1 MEKKRFQ
8 IPHTMVLLTVCIIV
22 MAILTYILP
31 AGVYDRVESASGR
44 TVVDPNSFHYV
55 EPTPVG
61 PVQLMKAIPEGFE
74 AAVSVV
80 VLTLFSGGCIMILR
94 KIGIIDAAI
103 EAFANK
109 IEGRGIV
116 AVPILMF
123 VFALIDCF
131 IGTPELCM
139 VYIPIVMP
147 LMLKLGF
154 DTLTTMGTVV
164 LGSAIGF
171 TAGIANPFTIVI
183 GQKLCDLPLYSGWQL
198 RIVTFIVFYLVGV
211 IYMIRYGKKV
221 LADPSRSSMY
231 QEDIAIRERV
241 LGASSGVQ
249 NTMTFRKKVASVFT
263 VALFIF
269 MFVGIMAFGWDVAEM
284 SGLFLVIGVGAG
296 LIAGLDTRTLCVTFS
311 DGCKDVMMG
320 ALFISIARGTAI
332 VMEEGQII
340 DTIVHG
346 CATFLTNM
354 PSQFVVLGIFLIVTV
369 LNFFVSSGSGKAV
382 MLFPILSPLADI
394 CGITRQTAILAYQFG
409 DGLTNMFWPTNGV
422 QGACLGIIGIPWNKW
437 AKFYGPLLLIWCLL
451 GCVFLLIAQAI
462 QFGPF

>member
-1 MEKKRFQ
+1 
-8 IPHTMVLLTVCIIV
+8 
-22 MAILTYILP
+22 
-31 AGVYDRVESASGR
+31 
-44 TVVDPNSFHYV
+44 
-55 EPTPVG
+55 
-61 PVQLMKAIPEGFE
+61 
-74 AAVSVV
+74 
-80 VLTLFSGGCIMILR
+80 
-94 KIGIIDAAI
+94 
-103 EAFANK
+103 
-109 IEGRGIV
+109 
-116 AVPILMF
+116 
-123 VFALIDCF
+123 
-131 IGTPELCM
+131 M

-183 GQKLCDLPLYSGWQL
+183 GQKLCDLPLYSGWQF

-211 IYMIRYGKKV
+211 IYMVRYGKKV

-231 QEDIAIRERV
+231 QEDIAIRKRV

-249 NTMTFRKKVASVFT
+249 NTMTFRKKIASIFT